1 MIRGFGMSG
10 SARQILVRF
19 LAAGIII
26 PCVLF
31 SFILLFDLRFEGPSQ
46 WLILV
51 PWPTAVL
58 LMAAEG
64 SGNDRGLLLAF
75 LFATAANALVYVLI
89 GALVAFV
96 KGKFVALTK

>member
-1 MIRGFGMSG
+1 MSG
-10 SARQILVRF
+10 SAGQILVRL

-31 SFILLFDLRFEGPSQ
+31 SIILLFDLRFEGPSE

-75 LFATAANALVYVLI
+75 LFSAAANALVYVLI
-89 GALVAFV
+89 GALVVFV
-96 KGKFVALTK
+96 KGRFAALQK

>member
-1 MIRGFGMSG
+1 MSG

-64 SGNDRGLLLAF
+64 SGNGRGLLPAF
-75 LFATAANALVYVLI
+75 LLAAGANALVYFLI

-96 KGKFVALTK
+96 KDRFVALKK

>member
-1 MIRGFGMSG
+1 MSG
-10 SARQILVRF
+10 SARHILVRF
-19 LAAGIII
+19 LTAGIII

-31 SFILLFDLRFEGPSQ
+31 SFILLFDLRFEGPSE

-64 SGNDRGLLLAF
+64 SVNDRALLLAF
-75 LFATAANALVYVLI
+75 LFATAANALIYVLI

-96 KGKFVALTK
+96 KDRFVALKK